1 MNSPSIKRRL
11 LLASSLLV
19 LGFTAVAAWSLS
31 AAFEEQAESALRERA
46 QTHIYTLLAS
56 AQEDAQGR
64 LRIPRVLADPLF
76 NQPDS
81 GTYALIEG
89 EHGDY
94 HWRSGSLLG
103 RQLPAPGPLASG
115 STRHSRMEHLLV
127 VDQAITWD
135 DYEGQPVPYRLRVA
149 LDTSALEAQQRD
161 FRYTLWLWLGALG
174 LLLLGVQLVAVRW
187 GLKPLGDIA
196 RDIRRIEQGER
207 DALSQDLP
215 VETRPLVDAINTL
228 LEQSHRRQARVRHS
242 LADLAHSLKT
252 PLSILRGATHEIRDT
267 QQAALIGEQVD
278 RIDEIIRY
286 QRQKAI
292 VSGARA
298 LLPPVAV
305 RPVAQR
311 LGQSLHK
318 LNSNGSID
326 FQLDVP
332 EDFSLRMEPGSAHGT
347 RRPHGTAGQSPGE
360 CLSPC
365 TQYGAYRGERTRQA
379 HADHRG

>member
-76 NQPDS
+76 SQPDS

-228 LEQSHRRQARVRHS
+228 L
-242 LADLAHSLKT
+242 
-252 PLSILRGATHEIRDT
+252 SILRGATHEIRDT